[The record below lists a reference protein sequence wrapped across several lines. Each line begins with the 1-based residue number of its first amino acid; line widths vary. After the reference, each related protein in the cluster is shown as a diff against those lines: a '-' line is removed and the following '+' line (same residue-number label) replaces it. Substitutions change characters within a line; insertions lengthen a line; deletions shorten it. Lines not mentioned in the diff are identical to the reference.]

1 MKYAVTAAT
10 GNLGQAA
17 VKELNKLAGAE
28 NVIVIARNTDKAAKL
43 FPNNEVRQGDYEDKS
58 SMINTFNGI
67 DHVLFISSQPGGKV
81 DRATAHANVVDAL
94 KKNNIKFVAYTSFPD
109 AQNSTAAL
117 ATDHRLTENAI
128 KEAGIDHSFLRNN
141 WYLENEIGFLQSGA
155 ASCDALY
162 WANNKAGWALERD
175 YAEGAAKV
183 ITSEDPRE
191 VYEFAGKTRTYD
203 ELGKALQEST
213 GNDFTIKQISH
224 DDYVKSLEKAG
235 LDTPTAELFA
245 SFQDP
250 INSGNLNKESNDLE
264 EVLGHPVTPL
274 VDAIKEVLAR

>member
-17 VKELNKLAGAE
+17 VKELNKLVGAE
-28 NVIVIARNTDKAAKL
+28 NVIVIARNTDKATKL
-43 FPNNEVRQGDYEDKS
+43 FLNNEVRHGDYEDKS
-58 SMINTFNGI
+58 SMIDALKEI
-67 DHVLFISSQPGGKV
+67 DRVLFISSQPSGKV

-94 KKNNIKFVAYTSFPD
+94 KENNIKFVAYTSFPD
-109 AQNSTAAL
+109 AQNSTTPL

-128 KEAGIDHSFLRNN
+128 KEAGIDHSFLRDN

-155 ASCDALY
+155 ANHDALY
-162 WANNKAGWALERD
+162 WANDKAGWALERD

-183 ITSEDPRE
+183 LTSEDPRE
-191 VYEFAGKTRTYD
+191 IYEFAGKTRTYD
-203 ELGKALQEST
+203 ELGKALQEAT
-213 GNDFTIKQISH
+213 GNHFAIKQISH
-224 DDYVKSLEKAG
+224 DDYVKSLEEAG

-245 SFQDP
+245 SFQAP
-250 INSGNLNKESNDLE
+250 IDSGSLNKESNDLE

>member
-17 VKELNKLAGAE
+17 VKELNKLVGAE
-28 NVIVIARNTDKAAKL
+28 NVIVIARNTDKATKL
-43 FPNNEVRQGDYEDKS
+43 FLNNEVRHGDYEDKS
-58 SMINTFNGI
+58 SMIDALKGI
-67 DHVLFISSQPGGKV
+67 DRVLFISSQPSDKV

-94 KKNNIKFVAYTSFPD
+94 KENNIKFVAYTSFPD
-109 AQNSTAAL
+109 AQNSTTPL

-128 KEAGIDHSFLRNN
+128 KEAGIDHSFLRDN

-155 ASCDALY
+155 ANHDALY
-162 WANNKAGWALERD
+162 WANDKAGWALERD

-183 ITSEDPRE
+183 LTSEDPRE
-191 VYEFAGKTRTYD
+191 IYEFAGKTRTYD
-203 ELGKALQEST
+203 ELGKALQEAT
-213 GNDFTIKQISH
+213 GNHFAIKQISH
-224 DDYVKSLEKAG
+224 DDYVKSLEEAG

-245 SFQDP
+245 SFQAP
-250 INSGNLNKESNDLE
+250 IDSGSLNKESNDLE